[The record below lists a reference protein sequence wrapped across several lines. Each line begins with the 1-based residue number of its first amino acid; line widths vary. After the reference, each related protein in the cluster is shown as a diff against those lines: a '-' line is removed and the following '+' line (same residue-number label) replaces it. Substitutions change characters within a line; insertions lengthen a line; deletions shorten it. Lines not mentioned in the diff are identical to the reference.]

1 MNPESLAGSYC
12 ALATPFVDDDDAA
25 IDFDAFAR
33 LIDHQLDGGT
43 RGLIVAGSTGEAAAL
58 DDEEFSALV
67 RFCVSRVAGR
77 CVVAA
82 GTGHSAT
89 RRTIAMTRRAAAEG
103 VDFVLVVT
111 PPYVRPTQDGLVRHY
126 RDVADNA
133 GRPIMLYNVPGRTG
147 CDLLP
152 ETVARL
158 VEHEHIIGIKE
169 ARPEPE
175 RMKAL
180 LALQTPGF
188 RIFSGDD
195 PTCAHA
201 ISQGA
206 AGVISVSANLAP
218 AAMQQLCEAAASQ
231 SAEISSL
238 DSRLQVLHAALGVQ
252 SNPIPAKWALSRL
265 GIGSPRLRLPLLS
278 LTKPYHAQVENALAS
293 LPMRGPPH

>member
-1 MNPESLAGSYC
+1 MSLAGSYC
-12 ALATPFVDDDDAA
+12 ALATPFIDDEDAA

-33 LIDHQLDGGT
+33 LIDHQLEGGT

-82 GTGHSAT
+82 GTGHAST
-89 RRTIAMTRRAAAEG
+89 RRTISMTQRAAAEG
-103 VDFVLVVT
+103 VDFALVVT

-126 RDVADNA
+126 HEVADNA
-133 GRPIMLYNVPGRTG
+133 GVPIMLYNVPGRTG
-147 CDLLP
+147 VDLLP

-158 VEHEHIIGIKE
+158 VDHEHIIGIKE

-175 RMKAL
+175 RMQAL
-180 LALQTPGF
+180 LALQVPRF
-188 RIFSGDD
+188 KIFSGDD

-206 AGVISVSANLAP
+206 AGIISVSANVAP
-218 AAMQQLCEAAASQ
+218 AAVQQLCEAAAAG
-231 SAEISSL
+231 SAETSQL
-238 DSRLQVLHAALGVQ
+238 DTRLQVLHAAMGVQ
-252 SNPIPAKWALSRL
+252 SNPIPVKWALWCL
-265 GIGSPRLRLPLLS
+265 GVGSPRLRLPLLP
-278 LTKPYHAQVENALAS
+278 LAKPYHAQVESALAS
-293 LPMRGPPH
+293 LQMQCQPH

>member
-12 ALATPFVDDDDAA
+12 ALATPFIDDEDAA

-67 RFCVSRVAGR
+67 RFCVTRVAGR
-77 CVVAA
+77 CIVGA
-82 GTGHSAT
+82 GTGHAAT

-103 VDFVLVVT
+103 VDFALVVT
-111 PPYVRPTQDGLVRHY
+111 PPYVRPTQDGLLRHY
-126 RDVADNA
+126 REVADH
-133 GRPIMLYNVPGRTG
+133 GRVPIMLYNVPGRTG

-152 ETVARL
+152 ETMARL
-158 VEHEHIIGIKE
+158 VDHEHIVGIKE

-175 RMKAL
+175 RMQAL

-188 RIFSGDD
+188 KIFSGDD
-195 PTCAHA
+195 PTCVHA

-206 AGVISVSANLAP
+206 AGVISVSANVAP
-218 AAMQQLCEAAASQ
+218 AAMQRLCEIAATGSPET
-231 SAEISSL
+231 SAL
-238 DSRLQVLHAALGVQ
+238 DARVQVLHAAMGLQ
-252 SNPIPAKWALSRL
+252 SNPIPVKWALARL
-265 GIGSPRLRLPLLS
+265 GIGSPRLRLPLLP
-278 LTKPYHAQVENALAS
+278 LAKPYHAQVESALAS
-293 LPMRGPPH
+293 LPMRSQPH